1 MVLNVILYQRGA
13 RLRCRIPSH
22 QPLRDKKNQNKT
34 VSWLHTH
41 WVQVCLRESWC
52 FRRAQRGALAK
63 VLSENPQSP
72 QAGNARTSIV
82 TNCEIGHLCR
92 SPPQD
97 RWPHAKGRQR
107 GQVLLLAEHKSHLS
121 LLLPLLLLHLQSNLG
136 RLHSFLLREVQLYCM
151 CSLLIEILD
160 ITSPEDLEILQ
171 LNGKN
176 TLDRRAQTDGDTLH
190 ASNINKILILR

>member
-1 MVLNVILYQRGA
+1 MEHDSDAGFHHTNPSETKKTKTKQCPACTHTEFRCAWEKAGA
-13 RLRCRIPSH
+13 SEEHKEELWPKCCQKIPSPH
-22 QPLRDKKNQNKT
+22 RLEMQGPA
-34 VSWLHTH
+34 W
-41 WVQVCLRESWC
+41 
-52 FRRAQRGALAK
+52 
-63 VLSENPQSP
+63 P
-72 QAGNARTSIV
+72 SIV

-97 RWPHAKGRQR
+97 QWPHAKGCQR

-136 RLHSFLLREVQLYCM
+136 RLHSFLLREVRLYCM

-190 ASNINKILILR
+190 ASNINKILIPR